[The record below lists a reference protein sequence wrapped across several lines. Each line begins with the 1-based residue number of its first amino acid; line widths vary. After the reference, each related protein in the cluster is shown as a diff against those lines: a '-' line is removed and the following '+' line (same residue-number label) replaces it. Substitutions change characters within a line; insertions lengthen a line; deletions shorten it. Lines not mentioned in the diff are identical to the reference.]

1 MAHVIT
7 HDEVYEVIN
16 GELDFQDDM
25 AKQDDSHVVADI
37 PLGSILLAIEEN
49 LHLARK
55 AWYSGQE
62 PHEDAMHYVR
72 KIAALGVRAGMQQGM
87 PRREGY

>member
-1 MAHVIT
+1 MANVMT
-7 HDEVYEVIN
+7 HLEVEDVVN
-16 GELDFQDDM
+16 GELDYQDSM
-25 AKQDDSHVVADI
+25 ARQDNTHVVADI

-62 PHEDAMHYVR
+62 PHEDSMHYVR
-72 KIAALGVRAGMQQGM
+72 KITALGVRAGMQQGM
-87 PRREGY
+87 PRRKGH